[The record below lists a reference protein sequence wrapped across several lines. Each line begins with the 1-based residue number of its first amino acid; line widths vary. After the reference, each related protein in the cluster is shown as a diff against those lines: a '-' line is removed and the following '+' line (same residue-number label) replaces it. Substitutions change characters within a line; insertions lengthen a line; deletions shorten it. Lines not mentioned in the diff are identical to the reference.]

1 MYGRVLFLSYTIAIQ
16 YYFSVLFVQRKC
28 MQPKDFMPKTP
39 ENDKRLQKK
48 FEKMAKELQQQ
59 KTTVGKLRNAGR
71 PPVLVSVLL
80 KQQNWAEPLAC
91 TVPPDAFPEHW
102 LNPLFLRSVIP
113 LLDESSLS
121 VLCWCLPDKS
131 HMIVWSAAPD
141 RCGVLL
147 GICPPWCLSPPG
159 PQTCSEVVSQ
169 LLLCPLLPSLQHPMW
184 ASGSSL
190 AGLPAA
196 VSLAS
201 TSLLQSEGCT
211 SELTWPPH
219 PGFNGPQCRP
229 KEKILRVKSC
239 TSRVLQLTTSYL
251 ICLSCSLTSALPLSA
266 VSLHTSAI
274 WPSFLHQW

>member
-1 MYGRVLFLSYTIAIQ
+1 
-16 YYFSVLFVQRKC
+16 
-28 MQPKDFMPKTP
+28 MQPKDFIPKTP

-59 KTTVGKLRNAGR
+59 KTTAGKLRSAGQS
-71 PPVLVSVLL
+71 PVPVSVLL
-80 KQQNWAEPLAC
+80 QQQNWAEPLAC
-91 TVPPDAFPEHW
+91 AVPHDAFQNFGRILCSCARSSHC
-102 LNPLFLRSVIP
+102 LMNRVSRCCAGASLTNPTWPSGLLPQTDVELSLASVRP
-113 LLDESSLS
+113 GA
-121 VLCWCLPDKS
+121 C
-131 HMIVWSAAPD
+131 H
-141 RCGVLL
+141 
-147 GICPPWCLSPPG
+147 PPG

-169 LLLCPLLPSLQHPMW
+169 LLLCPLLPSPQHPMW

-201 TSLLQSEGCT
+201 TSLLQSEECT

-219 PGFNGPQCRP
+219 PGFNSPQCRP

-239 TSRVLQLTTSYL
+239 TSRVLQPTTSYL